1 LDEPKGKKVLIVDD
15 ATIIRLMLKKML
27 ARYGVVVAGEALDGE
42 EAIRM
47 FEALQPDFVTMDIT
61 MPNLDG
67 ISATR
72 QILTRHSS
80 ARIIMVSALGQER
93 KVKEAIEAGALD
105 FIVKPL
111 KEERLISSV
120 RRVLYGAPG
129 KTKVKP
135 KKKADTGN

>member
-1 LDEPKGKKVLIVDD
+1 MEELKGKKVLIVDD

-27 ARYGVVVAGEALDGE
+27 TKHHVVVAGEALDGE
-42 EAIRM
+42 EAVRM
-47 FEALQPDFVTMDIT
+47 FEAVQPDFVTMDIT

-72 QILTRHSS
+72 QIIAKYPK

-93 KVKEAIEAGALD
+93 KVKEAIEAGAMD

-111 KEERLISSV
+111 KEDRLISSV
-120 RRVLYGAPG
+120 RRVLVGIKGP
-129 KTKVKP
+129 
-135 KKKADTGN
+135 

>member
-1 LDEPKGKKVLIVDD
+1 LEELKGKKVLIVDD

-27 ARYGVVVAGEALDGE
+27 SRYGVVVVGEALDGE
-42 EAIRM
+42 EAVRM
-47 FEALQPDFVTMDIT
+47 YDALQPDFVTMDIT

-67 ISATR
+67 ITATSR
-72 QILTRHSS
+72 ILSKDPE

-93 KVKEAIEAGALD
+93 KVKEAIGAGAMD

-120 RRVLYGAPG
+120 RRVLQGAG
-129 KTKVKP
+129 DRSGSQ
-135 KKKADTGN
+135 A

>member
-1 LDEPKGKKVLIVDD
+1 MEELKGKKVLIVDD

-27 ARYGVVVAGEALDGE
+27 SRYGVVVLGEALDGE
-42 EAIRM
+42 EAVRM
-47 FEALQPDFVTMDIT
+47 YDALQPDFVTMDIT

-67 ISATR
+67 ITATSR
-72 QILTRHSS
+72 ILAKDPT

-93 KVKEAIEAGALD
+93 KVKEAIGAGAMD

-120 RRVLYGAPG
+120 RRVLQG
-129 KTKVKP
+129 TKDRSGGQ
-135 KKKADTGN
+135 A

>member
-1 LDEPKGKKVLIVDD
+1 MADSLDGKRVLIVDD
-15 ATIIRLMLKKML
+15 ATIIRLMLKKMM
-27 ARYGVVVAGEALDGE
+27 GKHGIVVAGEAVDGE
-42 EAIRM
+42 EAVRM
-47 FEALQPDFVTMDIT
+47 YDALNPDFVTMDIT

-72 QILTRHSS
+72 NIVKKHPG

-93 KVKEAIEAGALD
+93 KVKEAIAAGALD

-120 RRVLYGAPG
+120 RRVIIGMPSAG
-129 KTKVKP
+129 KP
-135 KKKADTGN
+135 SA

>member
-1 LDEPKGKKVLIVDD
+1 MDELTGKRCLIVDD
-15 ATIIRLMLKKML
+15 ATIIRLMLKKIL
-27 ARYGVVVAGEALDGE
+27 SKYGVVVAGEALDGD
-42 EAIRM
+42 EAVRM
-47 FEALQPDFVTMDIT
+47 YDALAPDFVTMDIT

-72 QILTRHSS
+72 KILQKHPR

-93 KVKEAIEAGALD
+93 KVKEAIGAGALD

-120 RRVLYGAPG
+120 RRVIIGVPEMRPG
-129 KTKVKP
+129 QASPT
-135 KKKADTGN
+135 

>member
-1 LDEPKGKKVLIVDD
+1 MHELDGKRVLIVDD
-15 ATIIRLMLKKML
+15 ATIIRLMLKKMV
-27 ARYGVVVAGEALDGE
+27 AKYGIVVAGEAVDGE

-47 FEALQPDFVTMDIT
+47 YDALSPDFVTMDIT

-72 QILTRHSS
+72 SILRKHPQ

-93 KVKEAIEAGALD
+93 KVKEAISAGALD

-111 KEERLISSV
+111 KEDRFISSV
-120 RRVLYGAPG
+120 RRVLVGVPQLRSSVPPPSPG
-129 KTKVKP
+129 
-135 KKKADTGN
+135 

>member
-1 LDEPKGKKVLIVDD
+1 LDELKGKRVLIVDD

-47 FEALQPDFVTMDIT
+47 FDALTPDFVTMDIT

-72 QILTRHSS
+72 QILQRHPE

-93 KVKEAIEAGALD
+93 KVKEAIEAGAMD

-111 KEERLISSV
+111 KEERLINSA
-120 RRVLYGAPG
+120 RRVLFGAPH
-129 KTKVKP
+129 KRPPAAVS
-135 KKKADTGN
+135 

>member
-1 LDEPKGKKVLIVDD
+1 MNSLEGKRVLIVDD

-27 ARYGVVVAGEALDGE
+27 GKYGIVVAGEAVDGE

-47 FEALQPDFVTMDIT
+47 FDALAPDFVTMDIT

-72 QILTRHSS
+72 AIIKKHPK

-93 KVKEAIEAGALD
+93 KVKEAISAGALD

-120 RRVLYGAPG
+120 RRVIIGVPEQ
-129 KTKVKP
+129 KP
-135 KKKADTGN
+135 TARSQS

>member
-1 LDEPKGKKVLIVDD
+1 MDELKGKKVLIVDD

-42 EAIRM
+42 EAVRM
-47 FEALQPDFVTMDIT
+47 FDALHPDFVTMDIT

-72 QILTRHSS
+72 QILGRHPG

-120 RRVLYGAPG
+120 RRVIYGAPG
-129 KTKVKP
+129 KGRARVKKGAESP
-135 KKKADTGN
+135 